1 MRVILIL
8 LLSLP
13 VVASAKD
20 APAPNDDRIIS
31 SWQVVHPV
39 ATGVMSALTLGL
51 WPSDFGSDAKENPA
65 ALSMNAG
72 YGPVAFS
79 YVKQSALPIFRT
91 TRNIVWGMLFVLA
104 GFLVV
109 NRLKQRRTACPN

>member
-1 MRVILIL
+1 MRVILILIL
-8 LLSLP
+8 LLSLS

-20 APAPNDDRIIS
+20 ASAPNDDRIIS

-51 WPSDFGSDAKENPA
+51 WPSDFGSDAKEKPA
-65 ALSMNAG
+65 TLSMNAG

-104 GFLVV
+104 VFLVV
-109 NRLKQRRTACPN
+109 NRLK